1 MMFPLTLDLL
11 AKRWSTGLEHQP
23 RPIAD
28 TDAPSAVAGSLPPS
42 DLQQTQGDIPY
53 EEPITNPGR
62 GVTVVE
68 VKNITS
74 LKTHAV
80 GLAKRRA
87 DLTLIQEHATSEC
100 DAARFKAEFR
110 SLQKTD
116 FSIIATRSQH
126 LQTFWRCWRYCLS

>member
-23 RPIAD
+23 GPIAVS
-28 TDAPSAVAGSLPPS
+28 TAPPAVASSLPPS
-42 DLQQTQGDIPY
+42 DLQQHQGDIPY

-62 GVTVVE
+62 GITVVE

-74 LKTHAV
+74 LKTHSV

-87 DLTLIQEHATSEC
+87 DLTLIHEHAAS
-100 DAARFKAEFR
+100 
-110 SLQKTD
+110 
-116 FSIIATRSQH
+116 
-126 LQTFWRCWRYCLS
+126 